1 MGAGRGAPDQGLI
14 GATTIAWPSDHRVS
28 VVRPTMTT
36 ANGSCRRRR
45 AAVDSPGGEAAHTP
59 TEVFR
64 VDLDDAGHLRSP
76 DGMAGS
82 AASSLEQSCRRD
94 SARLCR
100 AGMKRLSYTSAEQ
113 MLGKRFHMS

>member
-1 MGAGRGAPDQGLI
+1 
-14 GATTIAWPSDHRVS
+14 
-28 VVRPTMTT
+28 
-36 ANGSCRRRR
+36 
-45 AAVDSPGGEAAHTP
+45 
-59 TEVFR
+59 
-64 VDLDDAGHLRSP
+64 
-76 DGMAGS
+76 MAGS